1 MARTGKGSYCDGPA
15 PSRLGWGALFP
26 DHRHLIK
33 DPVRSPALLKKERF
47 HAPLFSPGEA
57 PPFPLPCSA
66 QVVGGNTRTGNCS
79 SADRGRTLP
88 SFWGVSPPLIAP
100 LRQHKGRLPTGHE
113 PDTGKART
121 SFSSEALTAQ
131 ARPQPGPTP
140 DPPVFWDSDWGEHS
154 GSRKPRFRANGFAP
168 TASLSCLLAVCGHEE
183 SLIYIISQKPLE
195 DFI

>member
-1 MARTGKGSYCDGPA
+1 MLLFSA
-15 PSRLGWGALFP
+15 PERLP
-26 DHRHLIK
+26 
-33 DPVRSPALLKKERF
+33 RSPYPALPK
-47 HAPLFSPGEA
+47 SWEA
-57 PPFPLPCSA
+57 TPE
-66 QVVGGNTRTGNCS
+66 QVIAALQTEGGHCLVS
-79 SADRGRTLP
+79 
-88 SFWGVSPPLIAP
+88 GVSPPPLIAP